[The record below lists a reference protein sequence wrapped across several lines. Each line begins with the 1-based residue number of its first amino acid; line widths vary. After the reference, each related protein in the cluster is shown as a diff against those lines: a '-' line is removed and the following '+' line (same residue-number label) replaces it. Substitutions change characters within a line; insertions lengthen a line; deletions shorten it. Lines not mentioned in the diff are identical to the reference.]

1 MFPEMFGYENTL
13 FGPKG
18 KAHKVLESAKRK
30 FCGFHGLDA
39 RVPGVWTQTLGTG
52 PWTPQN
58 FLLRFPRTLWAF
70 PFGPNNVF
78 SYPNISGNI
87 RNPFQRSNTII
98 PYIKLYLRT
107 IPEFLVMSM
116 ISSGTPNN
124 IRSPNHITHNK
135 TVIVNLSVRTLWV
148 RELCRHDRDTSPV
161 NNQ

>member
-1 MFPEMFGYENTL
+1 MLSPRVETWSKSL
-13 FGPKG
+13 
-18 KAHKVLESAKRK
+18 HKVGFTRK
-30 FCGFHGLDA
+30 A
-39 RVPGVWTQTLGTG
+39 RVLLGLQGQTPGTLASG

-58 FLLRFPRTLWAF
+58 FLLRFPKTLWAF

-87 RNPFQRSNTII
+87 RNLFRCIPEPFRRSNTII

-124 IRSPNHITHNK
+124 IRLPTYISHIIRYRQRKVKRANPTG
-135 TVIVNLSVRTLWV
+135 SRTM
-148 RELCRHDRDTSPV
+148 
-161 NNQ
+161 